1 MHLVDCQLGLFMFQL
16 LAGCVG
22 EAGEH
27 LAFNRKSKGTIVLA
41 LDSLSKIWSK
51 TTLR

>member
-1 MHLVDCQLGLFMFQL
+1 MHLVDCQLGLFMFQS

-41 LDSLSKIWSK
+41 LEIPSVRSGAQ
-51 TTLR
+51 LR